1 MVVIMIADFQF
12 TAIACTVST
21 RTLKVLFWGDS
32 YLAYKSF
39 SHFIT
44 YSLKGNILLTTF

>member
-1 MVVIMIADFQF
+1 MVVMMIADFQF
-12 TAIACTVST
+12 IAIACTVSIS
-21 RTLKVLFWGDS
+21 TLEVLVWGDS

-44 YSLKGNILLTTF
+44 